1 VGGGGLVDA
10 GAGRP
15 GADVTRRRRAAAL
28 LGLALVLGALAAS
41 DVSGREAAL
50 RRGLG
55 PAISVVVA
63 RGEIP
68 AGGRLG
74 PRRLAVRRVPARYAP
89 AGAFRSAAELSG
101 LHAAVAIPAG
111 ADLEPALVDDGS
123 GGAGAGA
130 PVRPGE
136 RVAQVL
142 ATGPAE
148 LLAPGSRV
156 DVVVTREGASGA
168 AGATTL
174 ALEDV
179 EVLAAGPAVA
189 EGAGDDAQAP
199 RVALSLRVTLR
210 QAVYL
215 AAAQSFARELRV
227 LPRAI
232 GDRRR
237 TGTGLR
243 VGEGL

>member
-1 VGGGGLVDA
+1 VAGGGFVDA
-10 GAGRP
+10 GTGRP
-15 GADVTRRRRAAAL
+15 GAKVTRRRRAAAL

-41 DVSGREAAL
+41 DVAGREAAL

-55 PAISVVVA
+55 PSISVVVA

-101 LHAAVAIPAG
+101 LRAAVAIPAG

-123 GGAGAGA
+123 AGAGAGA
-130 PVRPGE
+130 PVRAGE

-179 EVLAAGPAVA
+179 EVLAAAPAVA
-189 EGAGDDAQAP
+189 EGASDAQAP

-237 TGTGLR
+237 IGAGMR